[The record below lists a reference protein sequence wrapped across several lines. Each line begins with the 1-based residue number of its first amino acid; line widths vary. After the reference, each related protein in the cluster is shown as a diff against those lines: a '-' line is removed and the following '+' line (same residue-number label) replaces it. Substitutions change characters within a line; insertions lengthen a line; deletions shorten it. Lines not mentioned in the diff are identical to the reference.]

1 MIQFIS
7 VILFGVAL
15 FLILCDL
22 LKIPKLKTSKVASS
36 WKQQKKK
43 TNIFAVLKKDLAVT
57 LAKFIRLNE
66 YKRLQLAADLKA
78 ADLQITPE
86 QYTAN
91 AIMKA
96 IPICLLVV
104 PAFLVLPLLV
114 PFIVILAVLIYF
126 KERQKIQ
133 DEIKK
138 RRSSIEYELPRL
150 VSTINE
156 TLKRDRDILT
166 LLETYHKQAGRELK
180 QELEITTAQ
189 MRSGNYETA
198 LIQLENRVGSPALSD
213 IVRGLLAALRGD
225 DTAQYWT
232 ALEIKLADI
241 QRQNLK
247 REAQKVPSKVRRL
260 SMCLL
265 ICFVATYFVV
275 LGIQIFDNL
284 GLMFG

>member
-7 VILFGVAL
+7 MILFGVAL

-43 TNIFAVLKKDLAVT
+43 TNIFAVLKKDFAVT

-66 YKRLQLAADLKA
+66 YKRLQLTADLKA

-96 IPICLLVV
+96 IPICLLII
-104 PAFLVLPLLV
+104 PALLVLPLLV

-126 KERQKIQ
+126 RERQKIQ

-166 LLETYHKQAGRELK
+166 LLETYHKHAGRELK

-198 LIQLENRVGSPALSD
+198 LIQFENRVGSPVLSD

-241 QRQNLK
+241 QRQNLR

-265 ICFVATYFVV
+265 FCFVATYFVV

-284 GLMFG
+284 GIMFG